1 MVALFWLAAA
11 IYLMSAVSATLKV
24 QSNDRLFDRLKSK
37 GGDYEILKHSLAHF
51 GVVPYGAT
59 IMGFV
64 HFDPKNE
71 DGCKKGKLEPF
82 SSDDLMPILIVRRGN
97 CEFVDKARNAY
108 MMGAAMLLIADDQD
122 EDVTSIKPVAHHD
135 GSRSKIPTIVIEKL
149 DGNAII
155 DILLDSDKTVAQTV
169 IVQYKMDMPKAERAD
184 IQVVLG
190 VADRLGFDFLS
201 AFKDM
206 VADIDSSLLN
216 VTYYFYYDKCEGCSP
231 QRVKEDCL
239 DERAAECIFTL
250 DSGRHAVQTIV
261 AHKCAL
267 EDTEFRD
274 NYMDFAE
281 RYREECLLPKTE
293 GKKLL
298 DCTRRLVSAF
308 SQSGSADLDACIE
321 SAAGKQPGLL
331 KQNSDFLVET
341 RIREY
346 PAVVINN
353 QSIDGSL
360 SAENVFQALCFS
372 FETPP
377 QTCTFLNGKYIY
389 SKALNDIIS
398 NTRKTEKRFAF
409 FQLFVLLLVFVVAG
423 FIFYY
428 LFKRTYRSHIQ
439 NKIDDMI
446 KDSITKYKRMNQAAD
461 EH

>member
-1 MVALFWLAAA
+1 MVALSWLAAA
-11 IYLMSAVSATLKV
+11 VCLASAVSATLKV
-24 QSNDRLFDRLKSK
+24 QSNDRLFDRLKAK

-71 DGCKKGKLEPF
+71 DGCKKSKLEPF
-82 SSDDLMPILIVRRGN
+82 NADDLMPILIVRRGN
-97 CEFVDKARNAY
+97 CEFIEKARNAY
-108 MMGAAMLLIADDQD
+108 MMGAAMLLIADDQE
-122 EDVTSIKPVAHHD
+122 EDVTSIKPMAQHD
-135 GSRSKIPTIVIEKL
+135 GSRSKIPTIIIEKA
-149 DGNAII
+149 DGSAII
-155 DILLDSDKTVAQTV
+155 DILQDSDKSVAQTV
-169 IVQYKMDMPKAERAD
+169 IVQYKMDMPKAERAH
-184 IQVVLG
+184 IQLVLG
-190 VADRLGFDFLS
+190 VADRIGFDFLS

-206 VADIDSSLLN
+206 VADIDASLLN

-231 QRVKEDCL
+231 QRVAEDCL
-239 DERAAECIFTL
+239 SESAKECLFSL
-250 DSGRHAVQTIV
+250 DSGRQAMQAIV
-261 AHKCAL
+261 VHKCAL
-267 EDTEFRD
+267 EDADFRD

-281 RYREECLLPKTE
+281 RYREECLVQKTE
-293 GKKLL
+293 SKKLL

-308 SQSGSADLDACIE
+308 SQSGSADLDTCIE
-321 SAAGKQPGLL
+321 SGGGKQSELL
-331 KQNSDFLVET
+331 RQNSDFLVDS

-346 PAVVINN
+346 PAIFINN

-360 SAENVFQALCFS
+360 SAENIFQALCFS

-398 NTRKTEKRFAF
+398 STRKTEKRFAF
-409 FQLFVLLLVFVVAG
+409 FQLFVLLLVFAVAG

-446 KDSITKYKRMNQAAD
+446 KDSITKYKRMNQAP
-461 EH
+461 EEL

>member
-1 MVALFWLAAA
+1 MTNLPWLAAA
-11 IYLMSAVSATLKV
+11 VCLISAVAATLKV

-37 GGDYEILKHSLAHF
+37 GGDFEVLNHSLAHF

-82 SSDDLMPILIVRRGN
+82 NSDDLMPILIVRRGN
-97 CEFVDKARNAY
+97 CEFIDKARNAY
-108 MMGAAMLLIADDQD
+108 MMGAAMLLIADDLD
-122 EDVTSIKPVAHHD
+122 EDVTTIKPVAHHD
-135 GSRSKIPTIVIEKL
+135 GSRSKIPTIVIGKA
-149 DGNAII
+149 DGSAII

-169 IVQYKMDMPKAERAD
+169 IVQFKMDMPKAQRAD
-184 IQVVLG
+184 IQLVLG
-190 VADRLGFDFLS
+190 VADRLGFDFLT

-206 VADIDSSLLN
+206 VSEIDGALLN

-231 QRVKEDCL
+231 ERVREDCL
-239 DERAAECIFTL
+239 NEQAGECIFNL
-250 DSGRHAVQTIV
+250 DSGKLAMQAVV

-267 EDTEFRD
+267 QDPDFQA
-274 NYMDFAE
+274 NYMEFAE
-281 RYREECLLPKTE
+281 RYREECLPSKPESTKMLE
-293 GKKLL
+293 CSLKLI
-298 DCTRRLVSAF
+298 SAF
-308 SQSGSADLDACIE
+308 SQGGSDGLEVCRRK
-321 SAAGKQPGLL
+321 AAEGSNLL
-331 KQNSDFLVET
+331 KQNSDFLIET
-341 RIREY
+341 RIKEY
-346 PAVVINN
+346 PAIFINN

-372 FETPP
+372 FDTPP
-377 QTCTFLNGKYIY
+377 QSCTFLNGKYIY

-409 FQLFVLLLVFVVAG
+409 FQLFVLLLVFAVAG

-428 LFKRTYRSHIQ
+428 LFKRTYRSQIQ

-446 KDSITKYKRMNQAAD
+446 KDSITKYKRMSQNAD

>member
-1 MVALFWLAAA
+1 MLALSCLAAA
-11 IYLMSAVSATLKV
+11 ACLATFVSATLKV

-37 GGDYEILKHSLAHF
+37 GGDYEVLKHSLAHF

-82 SSDDLMPILIVRRGN
+82 NADDLMPILIVKRGN
-97 CEFVDKARNAY
+97 CEFIDKARNAY
-108 MMGAAMLLIADDQD
+108 MMGAAMLLIADDQE

-135 GSRSKIPTIVIEKL
+135 GSRSKIPTIVIEKA
-149 DGNAII
+149 DGNAMI
-155 DILLDSDKTVAQTV
+155 DILLDSDKAVSQTV
-169 IVQYKMDMPKAERAD
+169 IVQFKMDIPKAERAD

-201 AFKDM
+201 SFKDM

-231 QRVKEDCL
+231 QRISEDCL
-239 DERAAECIFTL
+239 DEQANECIFNL
-250 DSGRHAVQTIV
+250 DSGKLAVQAIV

-267 EDTEFRD
+267 QNQDFQD
-274 NYMDFAE
+274 NYMEFAE
-281 RYREECLLPKTE
+281 RYREECLVSKPDS
-293 GKKLL
+293 KKLL
-298 DCTRRLVSAF
+298 DCTRRLISAF
-308 SQSGSADLDACIE
+308 SQGSSADLDACIE
-321 SAAGKQPGLL
+321 AASKSPKLL
-331 KQNSDFLVET
+331 RQNSDFLVET
-341 RIREY
+341 RIKEY
-346 PAVVINN
+346 PAIFINN

-360 SAENVFQALCFS
+360 SAENVFQAMCFS
-372 FETPP
+372 FESPP

-409 FQLFVLLLVFVVAG
+409 FQLFVLLLVFAVAG

-446 KDSITKYKRMNQAAD
+446 KDSITKYKRMNQTP
-461 EH
+461 EEP